1 MICRSGQSV
10 NLLVR
15 SRKFGLQGDCEL
27 REVDEFGLV
36 KGPGSGLAVVG
47 KSEKEV
53 EGVFGD
59 FRSFSSGFEVEGP
72 QG

>member
-1 MICRSGQSV
+1 M
-10 NLLVR
+10 
-15 SRKFGLQGDCEL
+15 

-47 KSEKEV
+47 KSEKKV

-59 FRSFSSGFEVEGP
+59 FRSFPSGFEVEGAK
-72 QG
+72 G